1 MVEWDT
7 TPEDHGLPDG
17 GRINVVL
24 FGWIFSAAD
33 LGYFDQWGEPPSHW
47 GGTFS
52 RAALNAEHDLLN
64 GVGCVNGFRVLDDR
78 RGEYVAQLFGT
89 NPGDLSG

>member
-1 MVEWDT
+1 MIFGAYVGWFGYNWAETRFFYQNGEVKWDT
-7 TPEDHGLPDG
+7 TPEDHGLSDG

-47 GGTFS
+47 E
-52 RAALNAEHDLLN
+52 RNL
-64 GVGCVNGFRVLDDR
+64 
-78 RGEYVAQLFGT
+78 
-89 NPGDLSG
+89 